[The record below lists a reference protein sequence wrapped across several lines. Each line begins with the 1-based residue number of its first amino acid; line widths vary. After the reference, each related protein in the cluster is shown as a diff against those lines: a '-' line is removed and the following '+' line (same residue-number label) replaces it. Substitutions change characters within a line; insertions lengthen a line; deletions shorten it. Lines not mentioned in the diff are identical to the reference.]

1 MSKIPRP
8 IIVTEPDGTEHTY
21 TSVTAAAA
29 YIGVPPSRVSN
40 ACTLDM
46 LLHRKRCRYAETET
60 EEPDGQ

>member
-1 MSKIPRP
+1 MARIPRQ

-21 TSVTAAAA
+21 PSVTAAAT

-46 LLHRKRCRYAETET
+46 LLHQKRCRYAD
-60 EEPDGQ
+60 EEGGDHEN